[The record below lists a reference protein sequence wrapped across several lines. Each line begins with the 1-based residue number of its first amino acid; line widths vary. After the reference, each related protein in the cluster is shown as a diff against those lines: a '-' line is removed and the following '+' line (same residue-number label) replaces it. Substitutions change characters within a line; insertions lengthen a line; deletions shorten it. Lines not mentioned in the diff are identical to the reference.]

1 MGTTPTEQGR
11 IADLQWHIESGGFM
25 AMGEYLRNSAPSM
38 KGRAVTGPVSYQQ
51 IPELAERGRQRI
63 ERFLEDVDDLVGDQA
78 FVAGDSFSVADIDL
92 LVLVEFVAWR
102 KLGLPEGAKNGQR
115 WYDAVSARPSA
126 KL

>member
-1 MGTTPTEQGR
+1 
-11 IADLQWHIESGGFM
+11 M

-102 KLGLPEGAKNGQR
+102 KLGLPEGAKNAQR